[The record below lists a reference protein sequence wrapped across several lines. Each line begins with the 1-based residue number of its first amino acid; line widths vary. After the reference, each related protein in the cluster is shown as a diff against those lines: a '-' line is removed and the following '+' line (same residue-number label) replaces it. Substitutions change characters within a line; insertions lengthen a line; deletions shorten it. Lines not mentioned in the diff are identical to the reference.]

1 VRSAC
6 GVRVAAAGV
15 SVLVTGT
22 EHAPFLTNSQAC
34 LFINPWNLLLK
45 AGRHDVTIAQH
56 STRDESGNLSVFKTI
71 VADLRSNADPSR
83 RTGIDYW
90 SRVLGK
96 AIFAPTV
103 HVVILYR
110 ISSALYR
117 WRITRPIS
125 FILRS
130 MSVVWGSTEIHPSV
144 RIGPGFCLIHSVKVI
159 IAAHVT
165 IGEDVRIS
173 HGVSIGGDAGRGS
186 RDTEIVAPV
195 IGDHVTIGMDAIIM
209 GPVSVGDHSVI
220 GAQSLVIHDIPA
232 YSVVAGSPARVIRRL
247 DTAPEEPSGPKS

>member
-1 VRSAC
+1 VR
-6 GVRVAAAGV
+6 
-15 SVLVTGT
+15 
-22 EHAPFLTNSQAC
+22 
-34 LFINPWNLLLK
+34 NLLLK
-45 AGRHDVTIAQH
+45 VCGHGVTIAQH
-56 STRDESGNLSVFKTI
+56 STRDESGNFSVFKTI

-110 ISSALYR
+110 ISSTLYQ

-232 YSVVAGSPARVIRRL
+232 YSVAAGSPARVLRRL
-247 DTAPEEPSGPKS
+247 DSAPEEPSGPKS

>member
-1 VRSAC
+1 
-6 GVRVAAAGV
+6 
-15 SVLVTGT
+15 
-22 EHAPFLTNSQAC
+22 
-34 LFINPWNLLLK
+34 
-45 AGRHDVTIAQH
+45 
-56 STRDESGNLSVFKTI
+56 VFKTI

-83 RTGIDYW
+83 RTGLDYW

-103 HVVILYR
+103 HVVVLYR
-110 ISSALYR
+110 ISSTLYQ

-130 MSVVWGSTEIHPSV
+130 MSVVWGGTEIHPSV

-159 IAAHVT
+159 IAADVT

-173 HGVSIGGDAGRGS
+173 HGVSIGGDPGRGA
-186 RDTEIVAPV
+186 RDTKIVAPV
-195 IGDHVTIGMDAIIM
+195 IGDHVTIGMDSIIM
-209 GPVSVGDHSVI
+209 GPVTVGDHSVI

-232 YSVVAGSPARVIRRL
+232 GSVAAGSPARVLRRL
-247 DTAPEEPSGPKS
+247 DTAPD

>member
-1 VRSAC
+1 
-6 GVRVAAAGV
+6 
-15 SVLVTGT
+15 
-22 EHAPFLTNSQAC
+22 
-34 LFINPWNLLLK
+34 
-45 AGRHDVTIAQH
+45 
-56 STRDESGNLSVFKTI
+56 VFKTI

-83 RTGIDYW
+83 RTGLDYW

-103 HVVILYR
+103 HVVVLYR
-110 ISSALYR
+110 ISSTLYQ

-130 MSVVWGSTEIHPSV
+130 MSVVWGGTEIHPSV

-159 IAAHVT
+159 IAANVT

-173 HGVSIGGDAGRGS
+173 HGVSIGGDPGRGA
-186 RDTEIVAPV
+186 RDTETIIAPV
-195 IGDHVTIGMDAIIM
+195 IGDHVTIGMDSIIM
-209 GPVSVGDHSVI
+209 GPVTVGDHSVI

-232 YSVVAGSPARVIRRL
+232 YSVAAGSPARVLRRL
-247 DTAPEEPSGPKS
+247 DNAPD